1 MLKNV
6 KSYYIIE
13 IFFSYLEEKQK
24 LKLVKK
30 NKNLQKYLN
39 ITINNYIHF
48 TGKYIIYESKGKGK
62 EYCKDNLIYEGEYLN
77 GKRNGTGKEYEIDN
91 LIFEGEYLNGE
102 RNGKG
107 KEYYYNGKLKCDG
120 EYLDGIELLGTEYDA
135 NGKIKN
141 QFNKVKGIGK
151 TYKLFR
157 LYEGEYLNGKRN
169 GKGKEYLD
177 NNLVFEGEYLDDK
190 RNGKGKEYY
199 NNGKLKFDGEY
210 LDDKRWN
217 GKGYDLSNNLIY

>member
-1 MLKNV
+1 MLNNV

-24 LKLVKK
+24 LKLVKN

-48 TGKYIIYESKGKGK
+48 KGKYI
-62 EYCKDNLIYEGEYLN
+62 IYEGEYLN

-107 KEYYYNGKLKCDG
+107 KEYNYENKL
-120 EYLDGIELLGTEYDA
+120 TYD
-135 NGKIKN
+135 
-141 QFNKVKGIGK
+141 
-151 TYKLFR
+151 
-157 LYEGEYLNGKRN
+157 GEYLNGKRN
-169 GKGKEYLD
+169 GKGKEYNYGTLI
-177 NNLVFEGEYLDDK
+177 YH
-190 RNGKGKEYY
+190 YY
-199 NNGKLKFDGEY
+199 NILFLFHFFYHLNIPLHIVEKVYMFFLF
-210 LDDKRWN
+210 L
-217 GKGYDLSNNLIY
+217 